1 MVKSHDLLAHRSPDR
16 ITFLASYKPQSP
28 ERVFT
33 CAGTYVVFK
42 ITETT
47 DAHILPGRAVS
58 RWIPG
63 MWNYY
68 MTQSTNQNWENK
80 QRHISLKKN
89 VVQDWH
95 QEQYVRGTRTLTICL
110 TCVWRFWLPS
120 LDSLVSVVPWKWLV
134 HTLTKKKKLLE
145 VKTSSKTGHLTIDR
159 PAKHQNPIHAVHEI
173 IFSTFSHFKHISI
186 PPEFDVRNL

>member
-1 MVKSHDLLAHRSPDR
+1 MVKSHDLLTHRSPDR

-68 MTQSTNQNWENK
+68 MTRSTNQNWENK

-120 LDSLVSVVPWKWLV
+120 LDLLVSVVPWKWLV
-134 HTLTKKKKLLE
+134 HTLTKKKETLRSE
-145 VKTSSKTGHLTIDR
+145 DQQQDR
-159 PAKHQNPIHAVHEI
+159 SFNHRQACQTPKSYSCSPWNHIFH
-173 IFSTFSHFKHISI
+173 IFSF
-186 PPEFDVRNL
+186 